1 MLKRP
6 IYHCFAL
13 VALLFSWSSY
23 AQVDD
28 SLAAHYYFKKFQD
41 VEYVD
46 TLLARVFADS
56 GHYYAM
62 KTGDPMLI
70 GKSHQYLGWYHQ
82 DQSNFVRAREEFFKC
97 LKEYKRINFTQG
109 IADCYGNIGNSYFDM
124 DLYQKALDYQLKA
137 LEANEKIIESNPNED
152 DLAYAQ
158 EGKTYALHNIS
169 SIYAD
174 VGLFKKA
181 LEYQRQSLASELK
194 VQNMI
199 GVAISFNAVAKTF
212 KQLGNTDSAIVYFK
226 KAQEVLK
233 EHPYPLGTASNY
245 RSYATMTN
253 SGLSDEERRWM
264 MSESMRIHKELGDR
278 DGEIDGL
285 LVIGDTEFD
294 NLSMDSLGRI
304 IRRAEILLESEDYD
318 LDHHRQKYLALC
330 ARFYSRVGQHDL
342 AYKYLSE
349 YIELDEV
356 SEELRKSHDLVLG
369 DVKFQLQKKMIDD
382 SVRMDKNF
390 AVQRAVDQK
399 KIEDLGQMITLGV
412 VAGVILIALLIVV
425 VSANRRRK
433 RLNEELSSKNAQI
446 REQKAIVEDKNQSIS
461 DSIQYAK
468 RLQSAILPKS
478 SWIGKFLDYFVFYQA
493 KDIVSGDFY
502 WFEEKQGVNYLA
514 VADCTGHGV
523 PGAMVSVVCANA
535 LDRALFEHDNS
546 SPKDIL
552 NKTRELVIET
562 FSQSDDNVEDGMDI
576 TLCAIDDQ
584 RNIVT
589 FSGANN
595 PLWIVREGKVDGADS
610 TKELDELILSEFKGS
625 KQPVGNYPIMKD
637 FDQVE
642 IKIQSGDQ
650 LYLFSDGYID
660 QFGGESGKKFK
671 STQLK
676 KLILENAKSSLG
688 QQRRAISGA
697 FNHWKGSE
705 EQVDD
710 VCVIGVRIK

>member
-1 MLKRP
+1 
-6 IYHCFAL
+6 
-13 VALLFSWSSY
+13 
-23 AQVDD
+23 
-28 SLAAHYYFKKFQD
+28 
-41 VEYVD
+41 
-46 TLLARVFADS
+46 
-56 GHYYAM
+56 
-62 KTGDPMLI
+62 
-70 GKSHQYLGWYHQ
+70 
-82 DQSNFVRAREEFFKC
+82 
-97 LKEYKRINFTQG
+97 
-109 IADCYGNIGNSYFDM
+109 
-124 DLYQKALDYQLKA
+124 
-137 LEANEKIIESNPNED
+137 
-152 DLAYAQ
+152 
-158 EGKTYALHNIS
+158 
-169 SIYAD
+169 
-174 VGLFKKA
+174 
-181 LEYQRQSLASELK
+181 
-194 VQNMI
+194 
-199 GVAISFNAVAKTF
+199 
-212 KQLGNTDSAIVYFK
+212 
-226 KAQEVLK
+226 
-233 EHPYPLGTASNY
+233 
-245 RSYATMTN
+245 MTN